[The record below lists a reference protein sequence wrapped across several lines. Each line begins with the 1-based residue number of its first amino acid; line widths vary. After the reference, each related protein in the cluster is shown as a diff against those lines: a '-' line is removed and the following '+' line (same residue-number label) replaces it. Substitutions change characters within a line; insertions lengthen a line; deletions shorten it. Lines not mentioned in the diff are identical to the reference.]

1 MAERIKEL
9 KKAEAKG
16 VKVSTASLAY
26 LAYVYTTQHA
36 DVRLSARQQQDVTYI
51 LDHMKGSVAAMDNW
65 ERAMAAVV
73 MQYAG
78 RKAEA
83 RQYYESLLE
92 HATTTADHGTFF
104 DYAGGSFEPTSHKII
119 HHVAAMEAVNVMEPQ
134 NKTLQRGLR
143 RWLLQQKRTQMWESN
158 ICTADA
164 IYALLTGNTAELQ
177 ATAPDDI
184 KLNYAKRQVDIT
196 RQEAGNT
203 IAGLGFIKKQFSDG
217 EAPKTITVTR
227 HTDSEAWGSVFATFL
242 TPLSDASAS
251 SAGLKVRREVS
262 SASLKV
268 GDKLTTRYVISA
280 DRDYQYVCLRA
291 ARAACA
297 EPSEMT
303 SGYHYQGGLG
313 YYQAVRDAHTDYF
326 FDRMPKGTYVIEETS
341 FIDRDG
347 AYTTGLVTLRCLYAP
362 EFAASTSAVELNISD
377 K

>member
-1 MAERIKEL
+1 MVEKCIGNDAWVVFNNKTGLLRVHPDDHFTFSFNDDNPVAFRHKHSKTSIRLNMPAYVDANATSIEIDPNTGCDIDKRTK
-9 KKAEAKG
+9 EAK
-16 VKVSTASLAY
+16 L
-26 LAYVYTTQHA
+26 
-36 DVRLSARQQQDVTYI
+36 
-51 LDHMKGSVAAMDNW
+51 
-65 ERAMAAVV
+65 
-73 MQYAG
+73 
-78 RKAEA
+78 
-83 RQYYESLLE
+83 YYESLLE
-92 HATTTADHGTFF
+92 HTTSTPDHGTYF

-119 HHVAAMEAVNVMEPQ
+119 HHVAAMEAVFVMEPT
-134 NKTLQRGLR
+134 NKALQRNLS

-196 RQEAGNT
+196 RQEADNT
-203 IAGLGFIKKQFSDG
+203 IAGLGFIKKQFTDG
-217 EAPKTITVTR
+217 DAPKTITVTR
-227 HTDSEAWGSVFATFL
+227 HTDSEAWGAVFATFL

-251 SAGLKVRREVS
+251 STGLKVRREVS

-268 GDKLTTRYVISA
+268 GDKLTTRYIITA

-303 SGYHYQGGLG
+303 SGYRYQGGLG
-313 YYQAVRDAHTDYF
+313 YYMAVRDAHTDYF
-326 FDRMPKGTYVIEETS
+326 FDRMPKGTYVIEETC

-347 AYTTGLVTLRCLYAP
+347 AYTSGLVTLRCLYAP
-362 EFAASTSAVELNISD
+362 EFGASTPAAELTVG
-377 K
+377 KE